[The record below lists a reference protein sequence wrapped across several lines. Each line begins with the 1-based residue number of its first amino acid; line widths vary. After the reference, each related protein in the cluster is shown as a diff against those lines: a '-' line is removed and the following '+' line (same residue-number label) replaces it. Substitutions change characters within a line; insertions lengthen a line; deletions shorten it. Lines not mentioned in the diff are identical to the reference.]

1 MLQKVPLENE
11 GYLETQTI
19 LANYEAELSQT
30 RIRLQSESTSKKA
43 YDAAQQM
50 ITNLPKSVDR
60 HNRDRTARDILSIIN
75 QLEKVKAQTTVYQ
88 DAVTMMSFANK
99 KLRELR

>member
-1 MLQKVPLENE
+1 
-11 GYLETQTI
+11 
-19 LANYEAELSQT
+19 
-30 RIRLQSESTSKKA
+30 
-43 YDAAQQM
+43 M

-75 QLEKVKAQTTVYQ
+75 QLEKVKAQTTVYE
-88 DAVTMMSFANK
+88 DAVTMVSFANK